1 MRTLVIVVKVGGSIL
16 GEGVSSTIL
25 NDIKFVKDS
34 KNIVLVHGGGKEVTA
49 IAGQL
54 GKDQKF
60 VVSPSGIKSRFTDKE
75 TASIYTMV
83 MCGKMNKEMVASL
96 QKVGIP
102 SIGLSGVDGGII
114 QAQRKKRLIIV
125 DERGRKRIIDGGY
138 TGKINQ
144 VNDRLLN
151 LILSQGY
158 LPVISPVAISEE
170 HEFLNVDGDRAAAYV
185 AGGLKAD
192 QIIFLTD
199 VNGLMFDGKIQ
210 SKLTS
215 SEAKNLL
222 PKIGFGMEK
231 KVLASLECLDMGV
244 KTCIISSG
252 LIDKPISS
260 ALRMNGCT
268 VITDE

>member
-102 SIGLSGVDGGII
+102 SIGLSGVDGG
-114 QAQRKKRLIIV
+114 
-125 DERGRKRIIDGGY
+125 
-138 TGKINQ
+138 
-144 VNDRLLN
+144 
-151 LILSQGY
+151 
-158 LPVISPVAISEE
+158 P
-170 HEFLNVDGDRAAAYV
+170 
-185 AGGLKAD
+185 
-192 QIIFLTD
+192 
-199 VNGLMFDGKIQ
+199 
-210 SKLTS
+210 
-215 SEAKNLL
+215 
-222 PKIGFGMEK
+222 
-231 KVLASLECLDMGV
+231 
-244 KTCIISSG
+244 
-252 LIDKPISS
+252 
-260 ALRMNGCT
+260 
-268 VITDE
+268 

>member
-1 MRTLVIVVKVGGSIL
+1 VRSLVIVVKVGGSIL

-25 NDIKFVKDS
+25 NDIKSVKNS

-75 TASIYTMV
+75 TANIYTMV
-83 MCGKMNKEMVASL
+83 MCGKMNKEMVVAL

-151 LILSQGY
+151 LI
-158 LPVISPVAISEE
+158 ISPVAISEE

-199 VNGLMFDGKIQ
+199 VNGLMFDEKIQ

-231 KVLASLECLDMGV
+231 KVIASLECLDMGV